1 MKTIKSLSFYS
12 TIMLPYILSSLLLFF
27 TFMSKDTYI
36 AKEADTVKT
45 MLGLDTN
52 TFNIVMILTLTISN
66 LVIFFVVFYIL
77 KLFIFLFDRA
87 KVTHN
92 KHLFFSLLI
101 GYTVANLCALII
113 NDFLNLSIDSVGKY
127 TPFIDLII
135 FTGLYYYF
143 SKLKKITTILFMI
156 KLIIGLP
163 GVLV

>member
-12 TIMLPYILSSLLLFF
+12 IIMLPYILSSLLLFF

-87 KVTHN
+87 KVTQN